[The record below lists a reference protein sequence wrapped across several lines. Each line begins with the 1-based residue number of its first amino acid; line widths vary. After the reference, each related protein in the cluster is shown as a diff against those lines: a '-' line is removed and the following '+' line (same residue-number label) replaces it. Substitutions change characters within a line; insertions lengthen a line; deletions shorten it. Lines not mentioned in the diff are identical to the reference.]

1 MIEVELLPDKVRRYL
16 NDDFETLD
24 LNRYYR
30 LDDPQDR
37 PNGVRLRIP
46 EEMEKHG
53 RVSVTVKEEGGK
65 IPFCERVFPE
75 GKVDMLLYNLCP
87 GRVYRADYSAED
99 GSASHER
106 FATSPTLPRMLYV
119 DGIRNVRD
127 CGGWRAE
134 GGGCGKVFCSGE
146 AR

>member
-46 EEMEKHG
+46 EEM
-53 RVSVTVKEEGGK
+53 
-65 IPFCERVFPE
+65 
-75 GKVDMLLYNLCP
+75 
-87 GRVYRADYSAED
+87 
-99 GSASHER
+99 
-106 FATSPTLPRMLYV
+106 
-119 DGIRNVRD
+119 
-127 CGGWRAE
+127 
-134 GGGCGKVFCSGE
+134 
-146 AR
+146 